1 MKLEQNIFEFDF
13 SFEDVE
19 LTNEELISAMGY
31 SINNVPDY
39 IKDTVTHTVQLLKS
53 HSKPKGGFVILFGNE
68 IKIERDRFYIN
79 NTCINSEK
87 IITRYFKKTE
97 YFAILLA
104 TIGSQAEALSKE
116 FINHNDLLMG
126 YSMDIASSE
135 LVEKTIALVELK
147 LDETVRK
154 LDLGTTNRYSPGYC
168 GWDVS
173 DQHKLFSFLPD
184 NFCGIT
190 LNNSAMMIP
199 IKSVSAM
206 VGIGKNA
213 VKEEYECEICDID
226 FCYKRDRKK
235 LSL

>member
-1 MKLEQNIFEFDF
+1 MQLEKNIFEFDF
-13 SFEDVE
+13 TFEEVE
-19 LTNEELISAMGY
+19 LTDEELIITMGY
-31 SINNVPDY
+31 SIKNVPDY
-39 IKDTVTHTVQLLKS
+39 IKDTVTQTVQLLKS
-53 HSKPKGGFVILFGNE
+53 HSKPKGGFIILSDNKF
-68 IKIERDRFYIN
+68 KIERDCFYIN
-79 NTCINSEK
+79 NTCFNTEK

-104 TIGSQAEALSKE
+104 TIGNQAETLSKQ
-116 FINHNDLLMG
+116 FINQNDLLMG
-126 YSMDIASSE
+126 YSLDIASSE

-147 LDETVRK
+147 LNQIINK
-154 LDLGTTNRYSPGYC
+154 FNLGTTNRYSPGYC
-168 GWDVS
+168 GWNVS
-173 DQHKLFSFLPD
+173 DQHKLFSFLPA

-199 IKSVSAM
+199 IKSVSAV